1 MYSTLV
7 LCGYEYVARA
17 FIHTT
22 PDLDDYTIF
31 YNRPVKALDGV
42 KWPQSSRIN
51 TIRLTEEEETFF
63 KDLGTVAIVAVQN
76 DSLLHEQY
84 WDGYSSNSL
93 SNSFSVAKSVVG
105 LLTGIAIDEG
115 KIKSIDDA
123 VALYLPEF
131 ANGDKKLITIRH
143 LLTMSSGLNFEEDYT
158 TPFCHST
165 QAYYGKDLHSLINSL
180 SVKYSPGTVWKYK
193 SGDTQTLQMVL
204 EKATGK
210 KLADYCSEKLW
221 IPVQAE
227 HTALWSLDKENGNE
241 KAYCC
246 INSNAT
252 DFARIGNLVLH
263 EGNWKGKQIISSTF
277 LQAALT
283 PNMVK
288 TEKGDI
294 CDFYG
299 YQWWLTTYEGRPV
312 HYARGI
318 LGQYIIVV
326 PHRNLVVVR
335 LGTERGIKQGV
346 HFEETYKLINLFTR

>member
-1 MYSTLV
+1 M
-7 LCGYEYVARA
+7 
-17 FIHTT
+17 
-22 PDLDDYTIF
+22 
-31 YNRPVKALDGV
+31 
-42 KWPQSSRIN
+42 
-51 TIRLTEEEETFF
+51 
-63 KDLGTVAIVAVQN
+63 AIVAVQN

-105 LLTGIAIDEG
+105 LPELLLMKE
-115 KIKSIDDA
+115 KLK
-123 VALYLPEF
+123 VLMMPLPF
-131 ANGDKKLITIRH
+131 TCPSLPTVIKKLITIRH

-180 SVKYSPGTVWKYK
+180 SVKYTPGTVWKYK

-204 EKATGK
+204 KRLQGK
-210 KLADYCSEKLW
+210 NWLIIAQRNSGFLL
-221 IPVQAE
+221 QAGE

-263 EGNWKGKQIISSTF
+263 EGNWKGKQVISSTF